1 MKSGWPRIERRS
13 QMIATFIIS
22 GLILLTLGGELLVR
36 GAVNL
41 ARALGISPLL
51 VGLVIVGF
59 GTSTPELAISIFAAY
74 KEAPGIVMG
83 NVVGSNIANILLI
96 LGVSA
101 LIAPLAV
108 RPSALRRDG
117 IALVGSTLACLVA
130 VLFGVINGAVGSIL
144 VLLLVL
150 YVGWAYVKERNV
162 SPAEIKT
169 HVHMAEDAAPEEVQS
184 PGRSLGVAV
193 LGIFA
198 TIVGAR
204 LLVDG
209 AIDLARGWGLSETVI
224 GLTIVAV
231 GTSLPE
237 LVACAIAAF
246 RRHGDVALGNVIG
259 SNVYN
264 VFGVLG
270 FTAVVHPISIPG
282 EIVYLDIWVLILAT
296 GILITFLRSGW
307 LLRRW
312 EGAVLLV
319 LYAAY
324 LVYLAY
330 HG

>member
-1 MKSGWPRIERRS
+1 
-13 QMIATFIIS
+13 MIAAFIIS
-22 GLILLTLGGELLVR
+22 GFILLTLGGEMLVR
-36 GAVNL
+36 GAVNM
-41 ARALGISPLL
+41 ARTLGVSPLL

-144 VLLLVL
+144 VLLLAL
-150 YVGWAYVKERNV
+150 YIAWAYVKERNV
-162 SPAEIKT
+162 SQAESDT
-169 HVHMAEDAAPEEVQS
+169 HVHMAEDAAPMEVQS
-184 PGRSLGVAV
+184 PGRSLAIAA
-193 LGIFA
+193 LGIVA
-198 TIVGAR
+198 TVVGAR

-237 LVACAIAAF
+237 LVTCAIAAF

-270 FTAVVHPISIPG
+270 LTAVVHPISIPE
-282 EIVYLDIWVLILAT
+282 EIISFDIWVLIFAT
-296 GILITFLRSGW
+296 GILMVFLRSSW
-307 LLRRW
+307 MLRRW
-312 EGAVLLV
+312 EGAALLGV
-319 LYAAY
+319 YAIY
-324 LVYLAY
+324 LAYLAY
-330 HG
+330 HGQ